1 MLQPTSMKIGRRPV
15 YILGTFLNLVG
26 CILGGFQQT
35 VEVYYVVNILTGFGA
50 APGDS
55 LVQISTT
62 GVYINV
68 LLLLGYLMQLI
79 SHECI
84 FSSW

>member
-1 MLQPTSMKIGRRPV
+1 MKIGRRPI
-15 YILGTFLNLVG
+15 YIIGTFLNLVG

-62 GVYINV
+62 GTLLDV
-68 LLLLGYLMQLI
+68 LELL
-79 SHECI
+79 
-84 FSSW
+84 